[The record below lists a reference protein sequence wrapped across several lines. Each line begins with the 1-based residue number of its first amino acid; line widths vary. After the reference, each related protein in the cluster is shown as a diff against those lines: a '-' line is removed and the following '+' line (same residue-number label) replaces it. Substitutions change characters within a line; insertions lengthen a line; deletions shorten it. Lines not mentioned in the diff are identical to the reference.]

1 MSVFFAI
8 AICFLPLAVLMVVS
22 IVILQVKILR
32 VLFAAL
38 LGLIAVLPILF
49 VQFFVGDLRIFNEF
63 SFGSELFRALILN
76 GAVEEIWKAAML
88 FLFPFKKMTLKEAFA
103 CALVV
108 GLSLGCFESS
118 VYFLKHLQ
126 MANASGGVLLYRPIL
141 LRVFSADLIH
151 LWCTGLSG
159 IFVWAFV
166 NKKRC
171 VLALVFAIISHGLYN
186 FFSMYTTGI
195 KYFAVAAILF
205 AMMECRVRFSK
216 LCNPDEQDD
225 V

>member
-1 MSVFFAI
+1 M
-8 AICFLPLAVLMVVS
+8 AVSAVY
-22 IVILQVKILR
+22 LQVKILR

-38 LGLIAVLPILF
+38 LGLLAVLPILF

-63 SFGSELFRALILN
+63 SFGSELFRAIVLN

-88 FLFPFKKMTLKEAFA
+88 FLFPFKKMTLKEAFI
-103 CALVV
+103 CALIV
-108 GLSLGCFESS
+108 GISLGCFESS
-118 VYFLKHLQ
+118 IYFLKHIQ
-126 MANASGGVLLYRPIL
+126 MANASSGILLYRPIL

-171 VLALVFAIISHGLYN
+171 ILAIVIAIMAHGLYN

-195 KYFAVAAILF
+195 KYFAGAAILF
-205 AMMECRVRFSK
+205 AMLECRIRFLK
-216 LCNPDEQDD
+216 LRDSDEHDA